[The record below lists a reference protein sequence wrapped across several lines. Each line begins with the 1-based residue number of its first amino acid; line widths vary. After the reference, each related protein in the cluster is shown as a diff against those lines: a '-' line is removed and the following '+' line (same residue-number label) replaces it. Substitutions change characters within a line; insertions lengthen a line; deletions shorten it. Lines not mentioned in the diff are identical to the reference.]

1 MILFQAQKGK
11 QTHHVNS
18 PTKQK
23 NTNKYP
29 SNCTTEGLQD
39 GRKIKLAIE
48 TTASNKSAIS
58 TSEIAWACLSN
69 SSLKG

>member
-39 GRKIKLAIE
+39 GRKIKHKEKLNLQQKQQLQ
-48 TTASNKSAIS
+48 TRVQ
-58 TSEIAWACLSN
+58 
-69 SSLKG
+69 